1 MNRTDRRRFLTAAL
15 GLAGVCVTPNMI
27 RSALA
32 QAYPSRPIHYLVG
45 YPPGGTSDVVARA
58 ITPGLS
64 SILGQPFVVEN
75 RPGGNGIVAAD
86 AAAKSAPDGYTLLHT
101 SVSFFTVTPLLTSV
115 PYDPF
120 RTSIRLE

>member
-1 MNRTDRRRFLTAAL
+1 M
-15 GLAGVCVTPNMI
+15 
-27 RSALA
+27 
-32 QAYPSRPIHYLVG
+32 
-45 YPPGGTSDVVARA
+45 ARA

-64 SILGQPFVVEN
+64 TILGQPFVVEN

-101 SVSFFTVTPLLTSV
+101 SVSFFTVTPPLTSV

-120 RTSIRLE
+120 KDFAPIGMIGTNVNVLVINPSVPASNFREFIDYAKANPGKLNYGTSGNGTGATSSSST